1 MHLGSYSSGQRRE
14 VLLSANVEF
23 WKLQLP
29 RGHRLRG
36 SFSFPSSWPSGLLLR
51 DQRDWVSLEKTC
63 ILNWGVCGF
72 CHIPAR
78 FGGSSSQSQELPISL
93 SPFLF
98 PVETPPVSTRT
109 LYSPAVI
116 LHCHSWCPWSPT
128 VSSQHPLSETW
139 ASLCSAPSM
148 RFTLIVT
155 FLVFMLMEQ
164 GSLFLPPNPRS
175 CSELEFSRAGFY
187 YCSSATPLLRDLG
200 QIIPPLWDSLSPSTK
215 WRWQL
220 LSVLAWG
227 YVLEPIS

>member
-14 VLLSANVEF
+14 VLVSANVEF

-72 CHIPAR
+72 CHIPTR

-109 LYSPAVI
+109 LYSPTVI

-148 RFTLIVT
+148 CFTLTVT
-155 FLVFMLMEQ
+155 FLVFMLMEFHANGHYSFFPIHGVAQ
-164 GSLFLPPNPRS
+164 NWNSAELGFIIAALQLLRCVTSGRSYPLSGTHSLHLQSGDDS
-175 CSELEFSRAGFY
+175 CSQS
-187 YCSSATPLLRDLG
+187 
-200 QIIPPLWDSLSPSTK
+200 
-215 WRWQL
+215 
-220 LSVLAWG
+220 
-227 YVLEPIS
+227 